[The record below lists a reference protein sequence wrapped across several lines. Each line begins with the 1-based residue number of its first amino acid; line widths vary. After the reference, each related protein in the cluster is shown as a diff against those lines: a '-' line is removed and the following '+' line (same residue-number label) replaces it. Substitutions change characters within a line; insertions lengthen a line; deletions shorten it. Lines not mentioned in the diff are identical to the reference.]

1 LPGHSDA
8 AVRAAMTSGHTDV
21 VSASPLLAMLAAM
34 RLSEGT

>member
-8 AVRAAMTSGHTDV
+8 AVRAAMASGHTDV